1 MREPETGEL
10 SHRMAV
16 RIRIDKS
23 VGVGIKPEFTPVANR
38 WVKVEPLGTAIYTGA
53 QQTGN
58 VITHRLYCK
67 FVSGLDTSHEFVDR
81 GRVFRVKRA
90 TAMRGRSIWSVIEV
104 EELGPDGPPANE
116 GGGDEQF
123 GFR

>member
-16 RIRIDKS
+16 RIRHDKPA
-23 VGVGIKPEFTPVANR
+23 GVGQTSEYTPVARR
-38 WVKVEPLGTAIYTGA
+38 WVKVEPLGTATYTGV

-67 FVSGLDTSHEFVDR
+67 FIKGVDIRHELVER

-90 TAMRGRSIWSVIEV
+90 TAMRGRAVWSVIEV
-104 EELGPDGPPANE
+104 EELGPDLPENE
-116 GGGDEQF
+116 GGTNGEF
-123 GFR
+123 SFR

>member
-16 RIRIDKS
+16 RIRLDKPAS
-23 VGVGIKPEFTPVANR
+23 SGVDSEYTPVVKR
-38 WVKVEPLGTAIYTGA
+38 WVKVEPLGTATYTGA

-67 FVSGLDTSHEFVDR
+67 FVGGLDIRHELVER

-90 TAMRGRSIWSVIEV
+90 TAMRGRAVWSVIEV
-104 EELGPDGPPANE
+104 EELGPDLPENE
-116 GGGDEQF
+116 GGTDGEF
-123 GFR
+123 SFR

>member
-16 RIRIDKS
+16 RIRLDKPAAAGLES
-23 VGVGIKPEFTPVANR
+23 EYIAVVKR

-53 QQTGN
+53 QQTGTG
-58 VITHRLYCK
+58 ITHRLYCK
-67 FVSGLDTSHEFVDR
+67 FVKNLDTRHEFVER
-81 GRVFRVKRA
+81 GRVFRVKRP
-90 TAMRGRSIWSVIEV
+90 TAMRGRDVWSVIEV
-104 EELGPDGPPANE
+104 EEVHGPDAAPVE
-116 GGGDEQF
+116 GVPDGEL